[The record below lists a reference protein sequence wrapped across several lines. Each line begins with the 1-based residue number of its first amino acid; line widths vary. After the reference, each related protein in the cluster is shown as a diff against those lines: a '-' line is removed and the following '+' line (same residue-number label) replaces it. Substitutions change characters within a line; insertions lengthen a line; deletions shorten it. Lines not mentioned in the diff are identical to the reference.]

1 MELFVINSVTTIT
14 DCEYIKIIHEPM
26 TSAIPI
32 TLRDFDCVTTKSA
45 LSPPPFESSVIFLC
59 PSPLPFS
66 SLAIARYSISRVPLS

>member
-14 DCEYIKIIHEPM
+14 DCEFIKIIHEPM

-45 LSPPPFESSVIFLC
+45 LSPPP
-59 PSPLPFS
+59 PPLKA
-66 SLAIARYSISRVPLS
+66 L